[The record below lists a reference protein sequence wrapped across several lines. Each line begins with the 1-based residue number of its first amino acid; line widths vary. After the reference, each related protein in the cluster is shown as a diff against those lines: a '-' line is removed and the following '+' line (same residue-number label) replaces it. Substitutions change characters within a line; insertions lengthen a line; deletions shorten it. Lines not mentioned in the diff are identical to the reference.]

1 MKLNSLSTIL
11 LLLCVNVNGCNNNCV
26 HIGNY
31 QGDNVYMCNEKM
43 QQSENIELNINIKIP
58 TGVQITK
65 VINSVENNNV
75 MKKIDYIN
83 NSSLTNYSK
92 NTNNNSLY
100 NKKNNSLISPSPITV
115 SSSVLEPSSVTVP
128 SSVLEPSPVTVS
140 SSVLEPSSVTVP
152 SSVLEP
158 SPVTVPSS
166 VLEPSPVTVPSSVL
180 EPSPVTVPSSNIID
194 DMNNQ
199 NTGPSLRLRGVKNNT
214 LNETS
219 NELLKKNNDQTT
231 INNEQPNLV
240 VVITLSVT
248 ITILIIVII
257 GGVVCKVKNI
267 KKKVNNITVGNV
279 EVNTR
284 EFRRKFEEAKRMK
297 ENAEKNIAQKNTKI
311 KTIEN
316 HQKLLESKKV
326 SAKISAPPIRK
337 KRVITNTPPPG
348 MGFKK
353 GEPAPEPNKLKSVE
367 PITPKSEN

>member
-115 SSSVLEPSSVTVP
+115 SSSVLEPSS
-128 SSVLEPSPVTVS
+128 
-140 SSVLEPSSVTVP
+140 
-152 SSVLEP
+152 
-158 SPVTVPSS
+158 VTVPSS